1 MVAAVKTVNGL
12 SSLASGIGRVSK
24 RLIASYILDWILIL
38 GTAAVGGAFSKIH
51 GNKRPFSLQDPDI
64 SYPYHEDTV
73 TVPVLIVV
81 AIVAPGVI
89 TAAISLLFIPGPTA
103 HRSTPKALLW
113 RRKLWEWNAA
123 WMGLGVALA
132 GAFVITEG
140 LKDLAGKPRPFLLA
154 VCDPDLSPE
163 AIRRHRVGGLGT
175 SLDSATPI
183 LVDWHICR
191 TTDQSKLR
199 NAFASWPS
207 GHSSFSW
214 AGMLYLTF
222 FICAKFAVQIPFLSP
237 SSDSARQMLAF
248 DEEEELGKGS
258 ITTSSSHQRA
268 LPPRNQAAAPP
279 IYLLII
285 AFIPIAVAMFI
296 SVSRYFDNRHAGFDI
311 ISGSV
316 LGIFTA
322 WLGFRWYH
330 LPIQGGSGWAWGA
343 RSRDRAFWLGVGRAG
358 YVGDE
363 GWEAAKLTAHNRGL
377 EAGQQVTT
385 GGLPDQQDATETVV
399 ANRV

>member
-1 MVAAVKTVNGL
+1 MAAAPAKTLN
-12 SSLASGIGRVSK
+12 SFTSGIGRVSK
-24 RLIASYILDWILIL
+24 RLVASYVLDWILIWA
-38 GTAAVGGAFSKIH
+38 TIAVGAAFSQIH
-51 GNKRPFSLQDPDI
+51 GNRHTFSLQDPNI
-64 SYPYHEDTV
+64 SFPYHDDTV

-81 AIVAPGVI
+81 AVIAPGVI
-89 TAAISLLFIPGPTA
+89 TAVISLLFVPGPTA
-103 HRSTPKALLW
+103 HRSTAKALIW

-140 LKDLAGKPRPFLLA
+140 LKDLTGKPRPFLLA

-163 AIRRHRVGGLGT
+163 AIRKYQVGGLGT
-175 SLDSATPI
+175 SIDSATPI
-183 LVDWHICR
+183 VVDWHICR
-191 TTDQSKLR
+191 TADQSRLR

-214 AGMLYLTF
+214 AGMLYLTL
-222 FICAKFAVQIPFLSP
+222 FICSKFAVQIPFLSP
-237 SSDSARQMLAF
+237 NSESGRRIPAF
-248 DEEEELGKGS
+248 DEEEDQSGKES
-258 ITTSSSHQRA
+258 ITSSFHQRPH
-268 LPPRNQAAAPP
+268 PPRNQAAAPP

-363 GWEAAKLTAHNRGL
+363 GWEAAHLTAHSGDLATR
-377 EAGQQVTT
+377 QRVTAA
-385 GGLPDQQDATETVV
+385 GLPDQQDATETAV

>member
-1 MVAAVKTVNGL
+1 MAAGAAKTLNGF
-12 SSLASGIGRVSK
+12 SSGIGRVSK
-24 RLIASYILDWILIL
+24 RLVASYVLDWILIWA
-38 GTAAVGGAFSKIH
+38 TVAVGAAFSQIH
-51 GNKRPFSLQDPDI
+51 GNKHAFSLQDPNI
-64 SYPYHEDTV
+64 SYPYHDDTV

-81 AIVAPGVI
+81 SVIAPVVI
-89 TAAISLLFIPGPTA
+89 TAAISLLFVPGPTV
-103 HRSTPKALLW
+103 HRSTPKALIW

-123 WMGLGVALA
+123 WMGLGVAVA

-140 LKDLAGKPRPFLLA
+140 LKDLAGKPRPCLLA

-163 AIRRHRVGGLGT
+163 AIRRHQVGGLGT
-175 SLDSATPI
+175 SLQSATPI
-183 LVDWHICR
+183 VVDWHICR
-191 TTDQSKLR
+191 TTDQSRLR
-199 NAFASWPS
+199 DAFASWPS

-214 AGMLYLTF
+214 SGLLYLTL
-222 FICAKFAVQIPFLSP
+222 FICSKFAVQIPFLSP
-237 SSDSARQMLAF
+237 SSEVGRRMSAV
-248 DEEEELGKGS
+248 DEEEDQLGKES
-258 ITTSSSHQRA
+258 INTSSSHQRVY
-268 LPPRNQAAAPP
+268 PPRNQAAAPP

-322 WLGFRWYH
+322 CLGFRWYH

-343 RSRDRAFWLGVGRAG
+343 RSRNRAFWLGVGRAG

-363 GWEAAKLTAHNRGL
+363 GWEAANLTAHNGPLGASQR
-377 EAGQQVTT
+377 VTAP
-385 GGLPDQQDATETVV
+385 GLPDQQDATETVV

>member
-1 MVAAVKTVNGL
+1 MAAAARTLN
-12 SSLASGIGRVSK
+12 SFTSGIGRVSK
-24 RLIASYILDWILIL
+24 RLIASYVLDWILIWA
-38 GTAAVGGAFSKIH
+38 TVAVGAAFSQIH
-51 GNKRPFSLQDPDI
+51 GNKHSFSLQDPNI
-64 SYPYHEDTV
+64 SYPYHDDTV

-81 AIVAPGVI
+81 AVVAPGVI
-89 TAAISLLFIPGPTA
+89 TAAISLLFVPGPTA
-103 HRSTPKALLW
+103 HRSTPKALIW

-123 WMGLGVALA
+123 WMGLGVAVA

-163 AIRRHRVGGLGT
+163 AIRRHQVGGLGT
-175 SLDSATPI
+175 SIDSATPI
-183 LVDWHICR
+183 VVDWHICR

-199 NAFASWPS
+199 DAFASWPS

-214 AGMLYLTF
+214 AGLFYLTL
-222 FICAKFAVQIPFLSP
+222 FICSKFAVQIPFLSP
-237 SSDSARQMLAF
+237 SSESGRQTSAF
-248 DEEEELGKGS
+248 DEEEDQLGKES
-258 ITTSSSHQRA
+258 MITTSSHQRHH
-268 LPPRNQAAAPP
+268 PPRNQAAAPP

-296 SVSRYFDNRHAGFDI
+296 SVSRYFDDHHAGFDI

-343 RSRDRAFWLGVGRAG
+343 RSRDRAFWLGLGRAG

-363 GWEAAKLTAHNRGL
+363 GWEAANLTAHNRGL
-377 EAGQQVTT
+377 EAGQQVTAA
-385 GGLPDQQDATETVV
+385 GLPDQQDATETVV